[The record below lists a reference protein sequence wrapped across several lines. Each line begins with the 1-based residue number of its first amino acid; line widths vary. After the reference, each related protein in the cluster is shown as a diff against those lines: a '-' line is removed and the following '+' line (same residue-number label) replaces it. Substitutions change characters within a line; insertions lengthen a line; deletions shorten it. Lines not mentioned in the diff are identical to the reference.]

1 MTVSEHPL
9 DAEAVATLAAY
20 LSTRE
25 GPREVLRVRAGWM
38 AIDGTDDANMP
49 HVFLEE
55 VTGFLLEFPTDVRA
69 VDLVVAYDNVRGRG
83 RRVGTILRT
92 AR

>member
-1 MTVSEHPL
+1 MTASDPTR
-9 DAEAVATLAAY
+9 DAEAVATLTAY

-25 GPREVLRVRAGWM
+25 GPREVLRAPDGWM
-38 AIDGTDDANMP
+38 ALDGTDDVNTP
-49 HVFLEE
+49 HVFLEDA
-55 VTGFLLEFPTDVRA
+55 TGFLLEFPTDVRA
-69 VDLVVAYDNVRGRG
+69 VDLLVAYENIRGRG